1 MTRRRPIQLA
11 LAIALAATAGAAA
24 AGPYGPQGRGWGPP
38 AHAQAPQT
46 RVEYAQVVRVD
57 PIVEAYDEPVSRE
70 ECWVERD
77 TYQRV
82 ERPRSSAAPV
92 LGAIVGGVVGNQF
105 GDGRGRTAMTVAGA
119 ALGATVARDAQRGG
133 EVVVGGG
140 DVERCRV
147 VTDYQREER
156 VLGYDVT
163 YDWRGELFQVQT
175 DRHPGDRIR
184 MRVEAV
190 PEL

>member
-1 MTRRRPIQLA
+1 M
-11 LAIALAATAGAAA
+11 
-24 AGPYGPQGRGWGPP
+24 
-38 AHAQAPQT
+38 
-46 RVEYAQVVRVD
+46 
-57 PIVEAYDEPVSRE
+57 
-70 ECWVERD
+70 
-77 TYQRV
+77 
-82 ERPRSSAAPV
+82 
-92 LGAIVGGVVGNQF
+92 
-105 GDGRGRTAMTVAGA
+105 
-119 ALGATVARDAQRGG
+119 ARDAQRGG
-133 EVVVGGG
+133 EVYAGG
-140 DVERCRV
+140 DAERCRV